1 MGDVATS
8 REVEMTE
15 KSENVLYTGFIV
27 IINKCLSFFSH
38 LIKNAGLIDQ
48 LSTDV
53 HTVKPRPQHTV
64 AYVTFCHVQRALTI
78 TVDIE

>member
-15 KSENVLYTGFIV
+15 EPEYVLHTSFIV
-27 IINKCLSFFSH
+27 IIDKCLSFFSNVMN
-38 LIKNAGLIDQ
+38 NAGLVDE

-53 HTVKPRPQHTV
+53 YTVKPRPQHTV
-64 AYVTFCHVQRALTI
+64 AYVAL
-78 TVDIE
+78 